1 MIGRHEANNFSQV
14 ALFHLDDV
22 ITLKA
27 FVMLTHSEM
36 LYHNCAK
43 QEPERFIV
51 VQATVRAF
59 SSAES

>member
-1 MIGRHEANNFSQV
+1 MTGRHEANNFSQA

-27 FVMLTHSEM
+27 VMLTHSEM
-36 LYHNCAK
+36 LYHHGVK

-59 SSAES
+59 SSAGF